1 MTHLTIVDDGTA
13 EERDSCIF
21 IGRACLKE
29 SSESVGRKGE
39 SGRESERC
47 KVEEK

>member
-1 MTHLTIVDDGTA
+1 MTH
-13 EERDSCIF
+13 DSCIF

-29 SSESVGRKGE
+29 SSESVGRESE

-47 KVEEK
+47 EVEEK

>member
-1 MTHLTIVDDGTA
+1 MTH
-13 EERDSCIF
+13 DSCIF
-21 IGRACLKE
+21 IEGACLKE